1 MTRARLATPIPRA
14 SPLHTAR
21 HLSPRASPR
30 RGAGRAAAIRCPAT
44 GQRPCP
50 ALRAAEARGG
60 GGEGRGGAEQ
70 RRGGGE
76 KGQGRALGRCFRL
89 EGAHK
94 LRPVCRHRCNATQW
108 THCYSQAQGAA
119 SASARSRQ
127 GGWGGTRLPSPY
139 GAHIPQS
146 RCLVSKHGT
155 VQWPNKNL
163 RRGEPCSTSLTCPLS
178 KPPHRYPTH
187 EYLLPASPL
196 ISAPLC
202 GIGIGPI

>member
-60 GGEGRGGAEQ
+60 G
-70 RRGGGE
+70 RR
-76 KGQGRALGRCFRL
+76 RA
-89 EGAHK
+89 
-94 LRPVCRHRCNATQW
+94 
-108 THCYSQAQGAA
+108 AA
-119 SASARSRQ
+119 AASARSRQ